1 MFYKAP
7 RNGLLLVPVRSLRC
21 PFAQACGAFQNTTG
35 WWFHTVVSKGPIGNP
50 QTSERYYLPKIN
62 IYIITYPNHSKSVC
76 WPCWIWLFWGYR
88 LHIYIYINTHVFCCG
103 YPNHHP
109 YFFWTVDTTN
119 QATVEVVSPLK
130 RSLLRFARHVAS
142 LKSRSL
148 GLGISLYHWLSTTPY
163 NTCFLTIA
171 NTIRVYNFPTS
182 GSETAT
188 LLPHILDF
196 YSQVAQVWQTVAGIL
211 TYGDA
216 PCWNI

>member
-1 MFYKAP
+1 ML
-7 RNGLLLVPVRSLRC
+7 NLTVLRL
-21 PFAQACGAFQNTTG
+21 QA
-35 WWFHTVVSKGPIGNP
+35 
-50 QTSERYYLPKIN
+50 
-62 IYIITYPNHSKSVC
+62 TY
-76 WPCWIWLFWGYR
+76 
-88 LHIYIYINTHVFCCG
+88 IYIYTCIFCG

-171 NTIRVYNFPTS
+171 NTLRVYNFPTS
-182 GSETAT
+182 GSKS
-188 LLPHILDF
+188 PHYFLTYWSSVHRLRK
-196 YSQVAQVWQTVAGIL
+196 YSKLWQAFSLTEMPHAGIFS
-211 TYGDA
+211 TIYSTPEVA
-216 PCWNI
+216 NFCR